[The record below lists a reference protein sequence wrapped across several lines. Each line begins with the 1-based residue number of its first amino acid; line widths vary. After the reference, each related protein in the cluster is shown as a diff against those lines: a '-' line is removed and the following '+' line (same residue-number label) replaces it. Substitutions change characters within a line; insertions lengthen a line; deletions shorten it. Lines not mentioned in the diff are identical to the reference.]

1 MATGRWVGWLL
12 LLLALCT
19 VACGGDGTEPAPG
32 GTADGAA
39 TAPATVAVSGR
50 PAAEDQLALID
61 NSQDPA
67 AYAAVL
73 DRLAEKCRESR
84 TEVADAIVGA
94 RRTLAQER
102 GVMVAV
108 LDYLR
113 GVDAILPMGTRDVDC
128 TAAAAELGRTIG
140 R

>member
-1 MATGRWVGWLL
+1 M
-12 LLLALCT
+12 
-19 VACGGDGTEPAPG
+19 
-32 GTADGAA
+32 
-39 TAPATVAVSGR
+39 SGR

-73 DRLAEKCRESR
+73 ERLAAKCRESR
-84 TEVADAIVGA
+84 TEVADAIVEA

-102 GVMVAV
+102 GVTVAV

-113 GVDAILPMGTRDVDC
+113 GVDTVVPAGSRDADC
-128 TAAAAELGRTIG
+128 TAAATELGQTIG